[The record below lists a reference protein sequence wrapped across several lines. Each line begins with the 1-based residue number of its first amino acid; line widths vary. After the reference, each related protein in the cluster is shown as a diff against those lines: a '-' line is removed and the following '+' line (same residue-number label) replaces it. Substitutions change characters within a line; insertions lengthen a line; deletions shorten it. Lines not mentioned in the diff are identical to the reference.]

1 MAEHAFSEFIRRKTA
16 TDEPESGEPID
27 WDKRREDWLHE
38 LEELYVRMEDHLLPY
53 TQAGG
58 IRIERTRVQLRED
71 YLGTYDAD
79 KLTFKIGR
87 EKIVAKP
94 VGTLLIGASGRVDLS
109 GPRKTL
115 KIVLLS
121 KGGPV
126 LTTRIEHGR
135 VSEESS
141 RPMVRR
147 GEVDEPGWYIET
159 PPPESVVVAFGQD
172 SFRDAIME
180 VSDG

>member
-1 MAEHAFSEFIRRKTA
+1 MAEQDFSEFIRRKTA
-16 TDEPESGEPID
+16 PDQSESGKVID
-27 WDKRREDWLHE
+27 WTKRRVDWLRE
-38 LEELYVRMEDHLLPY
+38 LDALYARMEDHLKPY
-53 TQAGG
+53 TQPGE
-58 IRIERTRVQLRED
+58 IKIERARIQLRED
-71 YLGTYDAD
+71 HLGSYEAD

-94 VGTLLIGASGRVDLS
+94 VGTLLIGARGRVDLS
-109 GPRKTL
+109 GPRGTL
-115 KIVLLS
+115 KIVLLA

-126 LTTRIEHGR
+126 LTTRIEHGG

-141 RPMVRR
+141 RSMVR
-147 GEVDEPGWYIET
+147 GDVEEAGWHIET
-159 PPPESVVVAFGQD
+159 PPPESVVVAFGED